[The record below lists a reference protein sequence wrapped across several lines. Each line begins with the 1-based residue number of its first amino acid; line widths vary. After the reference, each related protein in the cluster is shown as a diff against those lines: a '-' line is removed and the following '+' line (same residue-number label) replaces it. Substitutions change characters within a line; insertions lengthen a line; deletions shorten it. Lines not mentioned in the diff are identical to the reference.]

1 MASHTDLLHIFL
13 RDWKVHIRPVL
24 LIGVISVACIWL
36 VRQLASPLN
45 KYPGPPLAAWT
56 NWYRFYLVLTGR
68 YHLKIKEFH
77 EKYGPVVR
85 IGPNTLDLDYPELTK
100 TIYSIDDS
108 WLKTDFYHGNSIK
121 VNGKIVYTMF
131 SIPSNEENQIMKR
144 PIAKHY
150 SPGAVLALEPLLDG
164 VMGQLC
170 DELDQRFVKT
180 PTGSKPCDLG
190 SWIAYCIWDLIG
202 AASFSKDFGFMAHGA
217 DFDGTIGIAD
227 KALDYFAAIGQMPFL
242 DFILDKNPI
251 YRLGPPSLGNIQR
264 VALERVA
271 ARVQGKDRDYNPA
284 VPDYLHHFLAARKE
298 NPELVDDG
306 MLLGYLF
313 INLVAGADTTAL
325 SIRAVIYFLLK
336 NPKAYER
343 VKKEIRGAKLGRVAK
358 YHEAKALPYLEAVIR
373 ETMRLHPGVSM
384 LLERYVPE
392 GGLKLPDGS
401 LVPPQTSVG
410 LNAYVTH
417 RNKDIYGPDAD
428 EYKPERW
435 LRAAGESEEAY
446 QQRLKVY
453 LKYDFTF
460 GAGPRI
466 CLGRHVAVIKTYKL
480 VATLISNYD
489 IELDH
494 PDREWQIHCGW
505 FLRQYGIIC
514 NLKKVR

>member
-1 MASHTDLLHIFL
+1 
-13 RDWKVHIRPVL
+13 
-24 LIGVISVACIWL
+24 
-36 VRQLASPLN
+36 
-45 KYPGPPLAAWT
+45 
-56 NWYRFYLVLTGR
+56 
-68 YHLKIKEFH
+68 
-77 EKYGPVVR
+77 
-85 IGPNTLDLDYPELTK
+85 
-100 TIYSIDDS
+100 
-108 WLKTDFYHGNSIK
+108 
-121 VNGKIVYTMF
+121 
-131 SIPSNEENQIMKR
+131 
-144 PIAKHY
+144 
-150 SPGAVLALEPLLDG
+150 
-164 VMGQLC
+164 
-170 DELDQRFVKT
+170 
-180 PTGSKPCDLG
+180 
-190 SWIAYCIWDLIG
+190 
-202 AASFSKDFGFMAHGA
+202 
-217 DFDGTIGIAD
+217 
-227 KALDYFAAIGQMPFL
+227 MPFL
-242 DFILDKNPI
+242 DFLLDKNPI

-264 VALERVA
+264 VALERIA

-284 VPDYLHHFLAARKE
+284 VPDYLHHFLEARKE
-298 NPELVDDG
+298 NPVLVDDG

-358 YHEAKALPYLEAVIR
+358 YHEAKALPCESPARNSQPREVFDCTDMSSDLEAVIR

-384 LLERYVPE
+384 LLERYVPA

-417 RNKDIYGPDAD
+417 RNKDIYSPDAD

-494 PDREWQIHCGW
+494 PDREWKIHCGW

-514 NLKKVR
+514 NLKKVQ